1 MSERQKACAAACGGN
16 AIFGFSFLASQ
27 IAMEAADP
35 IFLLA
40 IRFLLSVVFMTLL
53 VLLGVVHVHLKWK
66 RPWRLIPLG
75 LLQPVLY
82 FVCENYGIMYT
93 NSSFAGTMIAIIPLA
108 TLFLGILLLGEKCGP
123 AQIGWAVCSF
133 AGVAVISLSGSE
145 SGVVSAKGVLLLMG
159 AVLSSGL
166 FMVLSRKLSEEFS
179 TFERTYIMF
188 LMGSVTFIAAAAVE
202 SGFSPAVIGEKLS
215 RCMTPS
221 FVLAVIYLSL
231 VSSVLAFLLINYSA
245 AKIEA
250 RRAASFA
257 SVSTV
262 VSIAAGVILSGEPFG
277 LVQLVGSALILLG
290 VYRLNVG
297 NA

>member
-53 VLLGVVHVHLKWK
+53 VLLGVVHVHLKGK

-108 TLFLGILLLGEKCGP
+108 TLFLGILLLGEKCGL

-133 AGVAVISLSGSE
+133 VGVTVISLSGSE

-215 RCMTPS
+215 RCMKPS